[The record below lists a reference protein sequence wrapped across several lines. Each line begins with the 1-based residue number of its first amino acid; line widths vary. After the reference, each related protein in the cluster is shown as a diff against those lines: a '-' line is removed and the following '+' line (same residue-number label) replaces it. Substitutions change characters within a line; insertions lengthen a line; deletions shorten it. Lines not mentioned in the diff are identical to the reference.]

1 MRTKTDEKRQA
12 IVDAAI
18 AVFEESGYE
27 RASMT
32 SIASKVGGS
41 KATLYNYF
49 SSKEA
54 LFAASMTH
62 ALHERGERV
71 LDTLKEP
78 GKAADVLRKFGE
90 GYLEFVTQP
99 EILAIQRTVIAD
111 GRATGLGREIYE
123 IGPQRIIDALGLFLG
138 ARRAAGEIKFDD
150 PELAALQFKSLL
162 EAGIAEPLL
171 YGSAPISSLD
181 QAARIATAAFMKI
194 CT

>member
-62 ALHERGERV
+62 ALEERGERV
-71 LDTLKEP
+71 LKTLEEP
-78 GKAADVLRKFGE
+78 GEVGRVLRAFGE
-90 GYLEFVTQP
+90 RHLEFLAHP
-99 EILAIQRTVIAD
+99 DMLAIQRTVIND
-111 GRATGLGREIYE
+111 GHATGVGREVYQ
-123 IGPQRIIDALGLFLG
+123 IGPQRIIDALAAFLA
-138 ARRAAGEIKFDD
+138 ARHATGEIVVAH
-150 PELAALQFKSLL
+150 PELAALQFKALL
-162 EAGIAEPLL
+162 EAGIVEPLL
-171 YGSAPISSLD
+171 YGSEPISDLR
-181 QAARIATAAFMKI
+181 QAAEVATVAFLKI
-194 CT
+194 CV